1 MLLCEN
7 LPPSGVCESHSEPHL
22 RHRQKKLNIILSYGL
37 AVIKGALQGW
47 VALGR
52 HDKHF
57 DTTASDS
64 TVAKDKTKRRR
75 CSPQVAQKELLLREQ
90 HTKEKHKK
98 KEAGRRSADPVTRRT
113 VCSVRFLRDVETHTQ
128 NGQLTQTS
136 AELAFSPRPA
146 LQTHGVITPS
156 RWNNWKTDRFS
167 S

>member
-37 AVIKGALQGW
+37 AVIKGALQGG

-64 TVAKDKTKRRR
+64 TVAKDKNKEASMLSPSCTKRTSSQRTTHKRKTQKKRSRTSFRGSCHSSYCMFCQVFARR
-75 CSPQVAQKELLLREQ
+75 RNT
-90 HTKEKHKK
+90 HTKRTTYTNFSR
-98 KEAGRRSADPVTRRT
+98 AGLLPTTRPPDTRRYNPEQ
-113 VCSVRFLRDVETHTQ
+113 V
-128 NGQLTQTS
+128 
-136 AELAFSPRPA
+136 
-146 LQTHGVITPS
+146 
-156 RWNNWKTDRFS
+156 K
-167 S
+167 